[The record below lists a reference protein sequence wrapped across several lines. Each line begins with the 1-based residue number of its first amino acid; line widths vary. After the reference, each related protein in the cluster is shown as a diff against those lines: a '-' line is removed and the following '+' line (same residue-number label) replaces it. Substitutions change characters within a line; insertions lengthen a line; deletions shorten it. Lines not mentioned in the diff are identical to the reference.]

1 MKAILV
7 KEPGGVEQLYLGEA
21 PTPVPGEG
29 ELLVRVH
36 AAGVNRPDVL
46 QRKGKY
52 PPPPGVST
60 ILGLEVAGTVEELG
74 PNSGE
79 WRVGDAVCALLPGGG
94 YAEYAVI
101 PHEMAMPVPAG
112 MPFVE
117 AAAIPEVF
125 LTAYQALYWLAGMKE
140 GDHVL
145 VHAGGSG
152 VGTAAIQLVKAAGA
166 HAHATASAGKL
177 PYLQELGAET
187 TIDYRTEDFAQ
198 RILSVTDGH
207 GADVIVDFIGA
218 PYFHSNLEALALDGR
233 IVMLATLGGVKVEE
247 VDLRRLFAKRATIAA
262 STLRS
267 RRRDYHVR
275 LTRDFRR
282 DILPLF
288 NDGTIKPVIDRVYD
302 WQDVAD
308 AHGRM
313 EANENVGKIVLK
325 VL

>member
-1 MKAILV
+1 
-7 KEPGGVEQLYLGEA
+7 
-21 PTPVPGEG
+21 
-29 ELLVRVH
+29 
-36 AAGVNRPDVL
+36 
-46 QRKGKY
+46 
-52 PPPPGVST
+52 
-60 ILGLEVAGTVEELG
+60 GLEVAGTVEELG

-125 LTAYQALYWLAGMKE
+125 LTAYQALYWLAGVKE

>member
-52 PPPPGVST
+52 PPPPGAST

>member
-52 PPPPGVST
+52 PPPPGAST
-60 ILGLEVAGTVEELG
+60 ILGLEVAGTVEVVG
-74 PNSGE
+74 PSRGE
-79 WRVGDAVCALLPGGG
+79 WRVGDAVCALLSGGG

-101 PHEMAMPVPAG
+101 PHEMAMSVPAG

-125 LTAYQALYWLAGMKE
+125 LTAYQALYWLAVMKE

-152 VGTAAIQLVKAAGA
+152 V
-166 HAHATASAGKL
+166 
-177 PYLQELGAET
+177 
-187 TIDYRTEDFAQ
+187 
-198 RILSVTDGH
+198 
-207 GADVIVDFIGA
+207 
-218 PYFHSNLEALALDGR
+218 
-233 IVMLATLGGVKVEE
+233 
-247 VDLRRLFAKRATIAA
+247 
-262 STLRS
+262 
-267 RRRDYHVR
+267 
-275 LTRDFRR
+275 
-282 DILPLF
+282 
-288 NDGTIKPVIDRVYD
+288 
-302 WQDVAD
+302 
-308 AHGRM
+308 
-313 EANENVGKIVLK
+313 
-325 VL
+325 

>member
-52 PPPPGVST
+52 PPPPGAST

-218 PYFHSNLEALALDGR
+218 PDFHSNLEALALDGR